1 MPRTQAAY
9 EDMQAAWTEAGR
21 DPGDLHSTVQ
31 ITGCIL
37 GEGEAYD
44 SPRAKLQVG
53 PTAAMIFHDL
63 VEADAFGSL
72 GLSVVPDHLKPTFER
87 YKELYA
93 SYTPEDARYL
103 SVHRG
108 HLMFLRPEEEALING
123 DLIRATSFTGPR
135 EELQDRVRAL
145 RDLGFNEFSVHITNG
160 QEQMLEEWAELLD
173 GV

>member
-1 MPRTQAAY
+1 
-9 EDMQAAWTEAGR
+9 MQTAWRDAGR
-21 DPGDLHSTVQ
+21 DAADLHSTVQ

-44 SPRAKLQVG
+44 SPRARLQAG

-63 VEADAFGSL
+63 VEADAYGSL
-72 GLSVVPDHLKPTFER
+72 GLGVVPDHLRPTFER
-87 YKELYA
+87 YRELYA

-123 DLIRATSFTGPR
+123 DLIRATSFTGPAP
-135 EELQDRVRAL
+135 ELQDRVRAL
-145 RDLGFNEFSVHITNG
+145 ADLGFNEFSVHITNG
-160 QEQMLEEWAELLD
+160 QEQMLEEWADLLE